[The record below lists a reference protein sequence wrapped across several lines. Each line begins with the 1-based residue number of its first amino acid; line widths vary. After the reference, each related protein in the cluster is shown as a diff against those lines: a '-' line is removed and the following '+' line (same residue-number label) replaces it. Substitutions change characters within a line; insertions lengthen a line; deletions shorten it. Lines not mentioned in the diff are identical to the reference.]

1 MNLLGTFAQFENN
14 LRKEC
19 QLECIAKLKARGGY
33 NDRRK
38 TIDDDRIVASYSE
51 LQSVA
56 EVCRR
61 ENVTHTRVYRA
72 LKRATDST
80 SA

>member
-19 QLECIAKLKARGGY
+19 QFEGIAELKARGGR
-33 NDRRK
+33 NDRPK
-38 TIDDDRIVASYSE
+38 TINDDRIVASYSE

-61 ENVTHTRVYRA
+61 ENVARTSVYRA
-72 LKRATDST
+72 L
-80 SA
+80 